1 MAVYATMREFQQDAK
16 SVLEKLRRPGDG
28 IGIMTSHGKP
38 VAVIMPVTP
47 DNADTVA
54 AEFRRLRLAAAFRAA
69 QTSIAAS
76 GVTWKK
82 DAAEKLVATAR
93 RGRTR

>member
-1 MAVYATMREFQQDAK
+1 MAVYATLREFQQDAK
-16 SVLEKLRRPGDG
+16 SVLAKLRRPGDG

-47 DNADTVA
+47 DTADTCA
-54 AEFRRLRLAAAFRAA
+54 AEFRRVRLAAAFRAA
-69 QTSIAAS
+69 QAGIAAS

-82 DAAEKLVATAR
+82 DSAEKLVAAAR
-93 RGRTR
+93 HGRAR